1 VNPPPRFISDAML
14 GSLSKWLRILGFDTL
29 YFTTINDNEII
40 KLARQEQ
47 RILLT
52 KDIGL
57 IKNKKVNS
65 CIQIKSDDVLQQ
77 LKEVLSVISSG
88 QQFDLSPRCPECN
101 GTLALTDRGA
111 IAGDVPEHVFLNFN
125 SFFRCMNCGKVYW
138 EGSHKRLIDRKIEQV
153 FKEINVNWKNSGTN

>member
-40 KLARQEQ
+40 K
-47 RILLT
+47 
-52 KDIGL
+52 
-57 IKNKKVNS
+57 
-65 CIQIKSDDVLQQ
+65 Q